1 MNEKLIRV
9 FISVSVPKE
18 IVLIKKMLKST
29 IDTKGVKISW
39 VRDGKMHLTL
49 RYIGNTTEDSID
61 SINNAIHN
69 VIADTSIINLSIS
82 GTGSFAKR
90 NIENTLWLGIKGEI
104 DKLNQLVL
112 NINNKLEPLGYPF
125 EKREFL
131 PHITLARINP
141 IQKRKPDVSNFLNTT
156 FMELPMKI
164 VKINLMQSQSFS
176 KGSFY
181 TILDTH
187 FLGTKLE

>member
-90 NIENTLWLGIKGEI
+90 NTANTLWLGIKGEI
-104 DKLNQLVL
+104 DKLDQLVL
-112 NINNKLEPLGYPF
+112 NIKFSYVYLDD
-125 EKREFL
+125 
-131 PHITLARINP
+131 A
-141 IQKRKPDVSNFLNTT
+141 LNMSLL
-156 FMELPMKI
+156 FAYD
-164 VKINLMQSQSFS
+164 N
-176 KGSFY
+176 
-181 TILDTH
+181 
-187 FLGTKLE
+187 

>member
-18 IVLIKKMLKST
+18 IVSIKEMLKST
-29 IDTKGVKISW
+29 IDTRGIKISW

-49 RYIGNTTEDSID
+49 RYIGNTTEESID
-61 SINNAIHN
+61 SINNAIHDL
-69 VIADTSIINLSIS
+69 IGDTPIINLSIS
-82 GTGSFAKR
+82 GTGSFTNRDIA
-90 NIENTLWLGIKGEI
+90 NTLWVGINGEI
-104 DKLNQLVL
+104 DKLDELVL
-112 NINNKLEPLGYPF
+112 KLNEKLKPLGYPT
-125 EKREFL
+125 EKREFS
-131 PHITLARINP
+131 PHITIARINP
-141 IQKRKPDVSNFLNTT
+141 NQKKKPDISNFLNTT

-164 VKINLMQSQSFS
+164 VKINVMQSQSFS

-187 FLGTKLE
+187 FLDTKLE